1 MDVDKKLKIRKS
13 KIFKYRCS
21 IPVEQRES
29 KIGLFLQNSR
39 ESLVRNKSI
48 EEKNSKSKIFRGY
61 FFLFP

>member
-48 EEKNSKSKIFRGY
+48 EEKK
-61 FFLFP
+61 L